1 MQLVDRTLSYLVPEI
16 LITDP
21 VWREKWNKRQKENF
35 LRYASFFFLAVAI
48 GEIANFFFFDV
59 PMGLEPSEFW
69 LRYRL
74 SMAAMCA
81 LCTGFYVSPLTKFK
95 GYKLPAFVASF
106 ILCYTQAYVSIWY
119 SIDAWIF
126 FYIFVM
132 VTMMVM
138 TLNVIWSLVYTLVL
152 CVVGAPVIH
161 EAGIRF
167 EYTTSATMVSLL
179 VTAIIRRSALSEVRN
194 FILSEENLAQQTRI
208 AEISNEFSNRIQS
221 FIPRVI
227 ADRMAEM
234 LQRGMSVVEASI
246 EALKARKKNVAC
258 LFTDIRGF
266 TEGSKELDE
275 FIIESVMPEVTAC
288 SNAIED
294 LGGIPRKIGDLIFA
308 YFDDDSM
315 HLNVLRAIAAG
326 VEVGKLNETMNLSAS
341 KKRINRYI
349 LISAGEAMVGNFG
362 GLDSSVEIT
371 ALGTPVN
378 FLSRVDDLTKQPSIA
393 RLLRSGD
400 LILSERAKRAVDDL
414 ELAIP
419 FDHID
424 LDELELRIRDF
435 PEVRNLYKLTP
446 QEDLD
451 SLLSTVLSRVKD

>member
-1 MQLVDRTLSYLVPEI
+1 MQIVDRTLSYLIPEI

-21 VWREKWNKRQKENF
+21 GWREKWNKRQKENF
-35 LRYASFFFLAVAI
+35 LRYAGFFFLAVMF
-48 GEIANFFFFDV
+48 GQIANYFFFDV

-69 LRYRL
+69 LQYRV
-74 SMAAMCA
+74 SMAVMCG
-81 LCTGFYVSPLTKFK
+81 LCTAFYLSSLTNLR
-95 GYKLPAFVASF
+95 GYKLPALIASF
-106 ILCYTQAYVSIWY
+106 IMCYTQAYVSIWY

-132 VTMMVM
+132 TTMMVM
-138 TLNVIWSLVYTLVL
+138 GLNVVWSLAYTLVL
-152 CVVGAPVIH
+152 CVAGAPIVQ
-161 EAGIRF
+161 EAGIRA
-167 EYTTSATMVSLL
+167 EYTTSATIVSLV
-179 VTAIIRRSALSEVRN
+179 VTAIMRRSALSDVRN
-194 FILSEENLAQQTRI
+194 FLLSEENLAQQTRI
-208 AEISNEFSNRIQS
+208 AEISNEFSGRIQS

-227 ADRMAEM
+227 ANRMAEL
-234 LQRGMSVVEASI
+234 LQSGMSVVEASI

-266 TEGSKELDE
+266 TQGSKELDE

-294 LGGIPRKIGDLIFA
+294 LSGIPRKVGDLIFA
-308 YFDDDSM
+308 YFDDESM

-341 KKRINRYI
+341 QKQINRYI

-400 LILSERAKRAVDDL
+400 LILSEHAKHAVDDL
-414 ELAIP
+414 ELGIP
-419 FDHID
+419 FEHLD
-424 LDELELRIRDF
+424 LDELELHIRDF
-435 PEVRNLYKLTP
+435 PEVRSLYKLTP
-446 QEDLD
+446 AEDLD
-451 SLLSTVLSRVKD
+451 TLLSTVLSRVED